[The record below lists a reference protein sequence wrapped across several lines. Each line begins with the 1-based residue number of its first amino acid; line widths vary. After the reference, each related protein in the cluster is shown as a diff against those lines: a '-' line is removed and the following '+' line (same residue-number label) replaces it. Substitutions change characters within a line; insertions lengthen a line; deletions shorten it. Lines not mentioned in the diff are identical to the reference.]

1 MATKRKKPRK
11 TEGRRGASADP
22 ARARATPDEVERQIA
37 EIEDLM
43 ARAMWNPAKA
53 GELADRW
60 GTTVSTVRKRSAEAS
75 RRVHASLGTT
85 REEVIGRTLPQ
96 LEQGMAMALAEGD
109 YSGMASLGK
118 LVVQITGAAAPTKV
132 AVTDTKGNDVPT
144 WLQNV
149 DPRLVLAFVAEH
161 GRPPTSGELEGL
173 RAQGPAKAAG

>member
-1 MATKRKKPRK
+1 MKRKKPRK

-37 EIEDLM
+37 EIEEMM
-43 ARAMWNPAKA
+43 ARAQWSPAKA

-75 RRVHASLGTT
+75 RRVHASLGEV

-96 LEQGMAMALAEGD
+96 LEQGMANALACAD
-109 YSGMASLGK
+109 FSGMASLAK
-118 LVVQITGAAAPTKV
+118 VIVQITGAAAPAKV
-132 AVTDTKGNDVPT
+132 AITDTKGNDAPS

-161 GRPPTSGELEGL
+161 QRPPTAAELEGL